1 MTKGVSRSAKRC
13 EAFCAAA
20 MTLMWGRVMALSPE
34 KMLAVHALIKACDEK
49 FRAIA
54 RAWTV
59 P

>member
-34 KMLAVHALIKACDEK
+34 NACGACLDQGL
-49 FRAIA
+49 
-54 RAWTV
+54 
-59 P
+59 